1 MVCGSCHANVSQS
14 SHGPQGYTS
23 RWHSAPQASVCGEL
37 DGFCQIA
44 SVKEHNTQVVSEY
57 LKGRPQGGLFFLR
70 EDFLVLSC
78 SVVARHL
85 CWGSLADGEDR
96 VYWHPAAGPYISL
109 VTIPH
114 AADPAPVPT
123 RLCPSLIRFQVMRF
137 SRRNTRSITGL
148 DPAQFETSRNI
159 FIWRTLSENSLLANK

>member
-1 MVCGSCHANVSQS
+1 MPRKCIPKLSRAAGVHVSMALS
-14 SHGPQGYTS
+14 SAGFGLRRVGRILSDRIGQRAQHTS
-23 RWHSAPQASVCGEL
+23 RIGI
-37 DGFCQIA
+37 F
-44 SVKEHNTQVVSEY
+44 K
-57 LKGRPQGGLFFLR
+57 RPPTRRPFFLP

-148 DPAQFETSRNI
+148 DPAQFETSRNM

>member
-1 MVCGSCHANVSQS
+1 MPRKCIPKLSRAAGIHVSMALS
-14 SHGPQGYTS
+14 SAGFGLRRVGRILSDRIGQRAQHTS
-23 RWHSAPQASVCGEL
+23 RIGI
-37 DGFCQIA
+37 F
-44 SVKEHNTQVVSEY
+44 K
-57 LKGRPQGGLFFLR
+57 RPPTRRPFFLR

>member
-1 MVCGSCHANVSQS
+1 MPRKCIPKLSRAAGIHVSMALS
-14 SHGPQGYTS
+14 SADFGLRRVGRILSDCIGQRAH
-23 RWHSAPQASVCGEL
+23 
-37 DGFCQIA
+37 
-44 SVKEHNTQVVSEY
+44 TQVVSEY